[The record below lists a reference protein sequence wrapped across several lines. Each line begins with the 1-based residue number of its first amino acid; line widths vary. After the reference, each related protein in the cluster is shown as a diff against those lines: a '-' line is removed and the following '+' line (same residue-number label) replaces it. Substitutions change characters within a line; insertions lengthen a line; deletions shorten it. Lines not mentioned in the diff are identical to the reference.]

1 MRTRLIVPKIVAGI
15 SDDAIMEQLL
25 FLKGLLA

>member
-1 MRTRLIVPKIVAGI
+1 MRTWLIVPKMVARI

-25 FLKGLLA
+25 LLKGSLA

>member
-1 MRTRLIVPKIVAGI
+1 MRIRLIVPKIVARI

-25 FLKGLLA
+25 LLKGLLA